1 MTASN
6 GFLERERQMIAA
18 IFSDA
23 PGRPLGPGS
32 IEMLAAALQGAL
44 FNVTRTLR
52 LRLAKGR
59 RRPSCLHDAGALH
72 IYAVEALRYE

>member
-32 IEMLAAALQGAL
+32 S
-44 FNVTRTLR
+44 RCWP
-52 LRLAKGR
+52 R
-59 RRPSCLHDAGALH
+59 RSR
-72 IYAVEALRYE
+72 VEALRYE